1 MWFNRVVFPAP
12 RKPDSNVTGTVVSAL
27 CCSATAAAVEL
38 HLEVL
43 GATPTRPPVAAG
55 AAAAHASAASGA
67 TGGRH
72 GAVENEEHRMLLRN
86 PPAATRPLAAHRAP
100 HISLPLVDER
110 HRPQTAAPRGQDSG
124 DRRQLG

>member
-1 MWFNRVVFPAP
+1 
-12 RKPDSNVTGTVVSAL
+12 
-27 CCSATAAAVEL
+27 
-38 HLEVL
+38 
-43 GATPTRPPVAAG
+43 VAAG

-124 DRRQLG
+124 DRRQLGGCLLALSSPSRKAHGHAWIDFQDVSSA